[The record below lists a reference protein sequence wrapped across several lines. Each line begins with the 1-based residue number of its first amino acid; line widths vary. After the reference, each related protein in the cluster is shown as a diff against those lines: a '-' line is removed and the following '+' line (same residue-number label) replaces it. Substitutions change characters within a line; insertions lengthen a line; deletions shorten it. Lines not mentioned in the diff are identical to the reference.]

1 MNNNEEFIRLYNE
14 LDSFIDEKYDR
25 YEEDSSIYFLINKY
39 RRSSIPIEKDYSKKL
54 DSIRKIRNL
63 YVHESG
69 IIDNLFVVSDEVIKT
84 LINIIDYV
92 KNPLRAKD
100 IMTPFE
106 SVKCAYNDTN
116 VFSLISIIYKEGIS
130 NIPYVDKNYIVK
142 GVFNSDV
149 LLNLRFNNIE
159 ISNNTKVENISEYL
173 TFAANFNSRFIFVN
187 EKYEIDI
194 LNEYFNNSKELYKK
208 RLPII
213 FVTGNGKSDGVLKG
227 IISPIDLIKQKNN
240 YQE

>member
-1 MNNNEEFIRLYNE
+1 M
-14 LDSFIDEKYDR
+14 
-25 YEEDSSIYFLINKY
+25 
-39 RRSSIPIEKDYSKKL
+39 
-54 DSIRKIRNL
+54 

-69 IIDNLFVVSDEVIKT
+69 IIDDLFNVSDEVIST
-84 LINIIDYV
+84 LVNIIDYV

-106 SVKCAYNDTN
+106 SLKCAYDDTN

-130 NIPYVDKNYIVK
+130 NIPYINEKHIVK

-149 LLNLRFNNIE
+149 LLNLRFHNIE
-159 ISNNTKVENISEYL
+159 IASETTIQNISEYL

-187 EKYEIDI
+187 ERYEKDV

-213 FVTGNGKSDGVLKG
+213 FVTSSGKSDGILKG
-227 IISPIDLIKQKNN
+227 IISPIDLIKDRK
-240 YQE
+240 

>member
-14 LDSFIDEKYDR
+14 LDSFIEEKYDR

-39 RRSSIPIEKDYSKKL
+39 RKSNIPIEKDYSKKL

-69 IIDNLFVVSDEVIKT
+69 IIDDLFNVSDEVIST
-84 LINIIDYV
+84 LVNIIDYV

-106 SVKCAYNDTN
+106 SLKCAYDDTN

-130 NIPYVDKNYIVK
+130 NIPYINEKHIVK

-149 LLNLRFNNIE
+149 LLNLRFHNIE
-159 ISNNTKVENISEYL
+159 IASETTIQNISEYL

-187 EKYEIDI
+187 ERYEIDV

-213 FVTGNGKSDGVLKG
+213 FVTSSGKSDGILKG
-227 IISPIDLIKQKNN
+227 IISPIDLIKDRK
-240 YQE
+240 

>member
-14 LDSFIDEKYDR
+14 LDSFIEEKYDR

-39 RRSSIPIEKDYSKKL
+39 RKSNIPIEKDYSKKL

-69 IIDNLFVVSDEVIKT
+69 IIDDLFNVSDEVIST
-84 LINIIDYV
+84 LVNIIDYV

-106 SVKCAYNDTN
+106 SLKCAYDDTN

-130 NIPYVDKNYIVK
+130 NIPYINEKHIVK

-149 LLNLRFNNIE
+149 LLNLRFHNIE
-159 ISNNTKVENISEYL
+159 IASETTIQNISEYL

-187 EKYEIDI
+187 ERYEIDV

-213 FVTGNGKSDGVLKG
+213 FVTSNGKSDGILKG
-227 IISPIDLIKQKNN
+227 IISPIDLIKDRK
-240 YQE
+240 